1 MEENHEPENRPAE
14 VFKIYLDFAESK
26 VYMVNLAT
34 GEYIVPGGID
44 MSWVTKG
51 YQSNHRQGNDMWS

>member
-1 MEENHEPENRPAE
+1 MEENHEPEIRPAE
-14 VFKIYLDFAESK
+14 VFKIFLDFAESK

-44 MSWVTKG
+44 MS
-51 YQSNHRQGNDMWS
+51 